1 MFLFVAGRTEMVD
14 GSVCIYCIRM
24 CAFFFFFWKRV
35 VVDGGFVQTAGT
47 MSIRRELKL
56 GLKEKKIQS
65 SGM

>member
-1 MFLFVAGRTEMVD
+1 MALCVSTVFE
-14 GSVCIYCIRM
+14 CEH
-24 CAFFFFFWKRV
+24 FFFFFWKRV

-65 SGM
+65 SGK